1 MQQELLT
8 RALQTVADYCEHQ
21 RELARQADE
30 IAQQKAREAQFHQE
44 REMAMQQ
51 IIDVQRQ
58 EIERQGRVIQKL
70 VADRLD
76 ARVPMT
82 LVEIA
87 DRQHALTN
95 GNDNA

>member
-8 RALQTVADYCEHQ
+8 RALETIADYCAHQ

-30 IAQQKAREAQFHQE
+30 IAQQKAREAHFHQE
-44 REMAMQQ
+44 RAVAMQK

-58 EIERQGRVIQKL
+58 EIERQGRVVQKL

-76 ARVPMT
+76 AMVPVT
-82 LVEIA
+82 LTAIES
-87 DRQHALTN
+87 N
-95 GNDNA
+95 GHDAV